1 MARSIWPPY
10 TSVSNCSTFGLLHL
24 RKFSAILR
32 IVTGTLVPAVGK
44 GAQHTGAPESERSI
58 HGPTRI
64 GSLAGGSASVA
75 GERAQ
80 YGSYPPFDYGLTTRT
95 LPL

>member
-1 MARSIWPPY
+1 MARSFSPPY

-44 GAQHTGAPESERSI
+44 GAQHTGTPKSERSI
-58 HGPTRI
+58 HGRHEDWFFSWRERFRRRRTR
-64 GSLAGGSASVA
+64 SVRFVSAV
-75 GERAQ
+75 
-80 YGSYPPFDYGLTTRT
+80 
-95 LPL
+95 